1 MTAPRRA
8 PTRTDIPVLLRA
20 RPREIWVE
28 LTSDCNARCIYC
40 CVSQP
45 GYRGKDLAMSPEQ
58 LADMLAPYAPPEV
71 RITGHGETTMLP
83 HWTKT
88 AKLLLERGFAVTTNS
103 NFAKEFSDDE
113 IDVLSRFRSLEISCD
128 IADAELLPRVRRGCR
143 LERIEAN
150 LARIVATC
158 EREFRELPHLNI
170 SATLTDL
177 TMHGLPD
184 LVRWAHARRCHALE
198 VVNLERYPAPPG
210 GLAWRHPSEADPERM
225 LALIEEARGV
235 ARELGFTFRVQQGLI
250 DACLGVLGQ
259 KSERPF
265 NECGE
270 CRPNPTSGDARAA
283 DVSEERR

>member
-1 MTAPRRA
+1 MDSRPRA

-28 LTSDCNARCIYC
+28 LTSNCNARCIYC

-45 GYRGKDLAMSPEQ
+45 GYEGKDLAMTPEE
-58 LADMLAPYAPPEV
+58 LAAMLQPYSPPEV

-83 HWTKT
+83 HWTRT
-88 AKLLLERGFAVTTNS
+88 ARLLLQQGFAVTTNS
-103 NFAKEFSDDE
+103 NFAKEFSDEE

-128 IADAELLPRVRRGCR
+128 VADAELLPRVRRGCR

-150 LARIVATC
+150 LARVIAAC
-158 EREFRELPHLNI
+158 KRDFRELPHLNI

-184 LVRWAHARRCHALE
+184 LVRWASAHGAHAME

-210 GLAWRHPSEADPERM
+210 VVEWRHPSEADPERM
-225 LALIEEARGV
+225 LALIEESSRIAKQ
-235 ARELGFTFRVQQGLI
+235 LGFVFRVQQGLI
-250 DACLGVLGQ
+250 DACWLALGR
-259 KSERPF
+259 S
-265 NECGE
+265 GE
-270 CRPNPTSGDARAA
+270 APQGFAL
-283 DVSEERR
+283 